1 METALVLKKYSNRRL
16 YDTDRSLYITL
27 ADLAGIVRQGRQV
40 KVVDARSGEDVT
52 AFILTQILLEEAK
65 NKNALLPAPLLHLII
80 RFGNNMLG
88 EFFES
93 YLQQI
98 IQVYLAQKATFEE
111 QFKHWIV
118 NGMNWSAMASKRAGD
133 LGAFKP
139 FFDLNP
145 FFKHLTPDPGR
156 RGTKKK

>member
-1 METALVLKKYSNRRL
+1 MEPALVLKKYSNRRL

-27 ADLAGIVRQGRQV
+27 ADVAGIVRQGREV

-88 EFFES
+88 DFFES

-111 QFKHWIV
+111 QLKHWIV
-118 NGMNWSAMASKRAGD
+118 NGMNWSTTASKRAGG
-133 LGAFKP
+133 LGPLKP

-145 FFKHLTPDPGR
+145 FFKHLTPEQGR